1 MHMGMHA
8 HVHSSTPITLARM
21 RLGLELRRLAR
32 HSAIYGLGGLVS
44 RILATVLL
52 PLYTHYLPT
61 GAYGDVEL
69 VTATAAVLAIV
80 LQMGIATAFF
90 RFYFDVKEP
99 AERLTV
105 VRTSFWFTMA
115 TSTVG
120 LALGLVFAAPV
131 SHWIGLG
138 HDPNLVRAGA
148 VGLWAQT
155 NYNQLTSL
163 FRVEERSVEYAIA
176 SVANVLLTVAAM
188 VVFVAVVHWGAIGLV
203 VGNFTG
209 TLIVYVAL
217 LGYRREQLG
226 LEFDRALFRGMQ
238 KFGMPL
244 VPSALALWAIN
255 WVDREFVAWYRGTDE
270 VGVYSVAV
278 KVASII
284 TFVMVAFR
292 TAWPAFAYSIE
303 DDRDARRTYAYVLTY
318 LLAAVSW
325 VALAL
330 GGLAPWWVRLLTSRP
345 SYFAAERGVA
355 LLAFAF
361 AVYAGY
367 TVLAIGSGRARRTQL
382 NWVVTGVGAAV
393 NVGLNFWLVPAYGFV
408 GAAIATLAAYAA
420 LFVGMTLYAQSV
432 YPVPYQWRRIV
443 TVVAVAAGLTA
454 AARVARLPLAPSF
467 LLVAAYPLALALL
480 GFYLPAE
487 RARLR
492 RLVPSLR

>member
-1 MHMGMHA
+1 
-8 HVHSSTPITLARM
+8 M

-44 RILATVLL
+44 RILATLLL
-52 PLYTHYLPT
+52 PLYTNYLTPRE
-61 GAYGDVEL
+61 YGRVEI
-69 VTATAAVLAIV
+69 VTASTAVFAIV

-90 RFYFDVKEP
+90 RFYFDEKEP
-99 AERLTV
+99 ARKLTV

-115 TSTVG
+115 TSTFG
-120 LALGLVFAAPV
+120 LVLGLVFAAQF
-131 SHWIGLG
+131 SHWLGLG
-138 HDPNLVRAGA
+138 HDPALVRAGA

-155 NYNQLTSL
+155 NYNQLTAL
-163 FRVEERSVEYAIA
+163 FRVEQRSAQYAVA
-176 SVANVLLTVAAM
+176 SVVNVLVTVTAM
-188 VVFVAVVHWGAIGLV
+188 VVFVAAFHWGPIGLV

-209 TLIVYVAL
+209 TLVVYLAL

-255 WVDREFVAWYRGTDE
+255 WIDREFVVWYSGRAA
-270 VGVYSVAV
+270 VGIYSIAV

-292 TAWPAFAYSIE
+292 TAWPAFAYSI
-303 DDRDARRTYAYVLTY
+303 DDDAEARRTYSYVLTY

-330 GGLAPWWVRLLTSRP
+330 GALAPWLVRLLTSKPGYLR
-345 SYFAAERGVA
+345 AEKGVA

-361 AVYAGY
+361 ALYAGY

-382 NWVVTGVGAAV
+382 NWVVTGTGAAA
-393 NVGLNFWLVPAYGFV
+393 NIGLNFWLVPAYGFV
-408 GAAIATLAAYAA
+408 GAAVSTAVAYTV

-432 YPVPYQWRRIV
+432 YRVPYQWRRVV
-443 TVVAVAAGLTA
+443 TAVAAGVGLTV
-454 AARVARLPLAPSF
+454 AARTPHLPFAPSL
-467 LLVAAYPLALALL
+467 LLVLAYPLVLAAL

-487 RARLR
+487 RRRLR